1 MTSSPLVDWPQ
12 VDAYLKLTEAP
23 GITKLIANRRTN
35 PTLRQMYRLPCPTKP
50 NGSLS
55 STPGRFLECRFRP
68 CLVTPVSWV

>member
-35 PTLRQMYRLPCPTKP
+35 PTLRRMYRLP
-50 NGSLS
+50 
-55 STPGRFLECRFRP
+55 
-68 CLVTPVSWV
+68 